1 MNTPISSLEKC
12 PHFPVMMSEVIQT
25 CNPIDGGL
33 FVDCTFGGGS
43 YTKEFLKYPKAR
55 VIALDRDKSTID
67 KAKKIK
73 EKNPKKFLF
82 FNEKFSNLDKVIS
95 NESKPNAIIF
105 DLGLSMIQ
113 LQDYSRG
120 FSFKSKGRID
130 MQMGLSFLSAEEVV
144 NTFDEKTLKLI
155 IKIFGDEKEASNIAR
170 NIIRE
175 RENKRITNISE
186 LVEIIKKSKKRNF
199 NKKINVCT
207 KTFQALR
214 IFVNKETTEL
224 IEGLIKATQLVKDG
238 GKIVVISFHSIEDKI
253 VKFYFKNYS
262 SNKSNPSRYLPSI
275 KDKKNSFFEK
285 YQNKFFTPSKEE
297 ILKNPSSRSAKLRY
311 VIRTKN
317 EFVYPKNFK
326 LKFKKYLELEGLND
340 K

>member
-1 MNTPISSLEKC
+1 MNTPMSSLEKC

-43 YTKEFLKYPKAR
+43 YSKEFLKHPKTK
-55 VIALDRDKSTID
+55 VIALDRDKKVIEE
-67 KAKKIK
+67 AKIVK

-82 FNEKFSNLDKVIS
+82 FNEKFSNLDKVIRK
-95 NESKPNAIIF
+95 EKKPNAIIF
-105 DLGLSMIQ
+105 DLGLSTTQ

-120 FSFKSKGRID
+120 FSFKSKEKID
-130 MQMGLSFLSAEEVV
+130 MQMGLSFLSAEEVL

-155 IKIFGDEKEASNIAR
+155 IKIFGDEQEASKIAK
-170 NIIRE
+170 NIIGE
-175 RENKRITNISE
+175 RKNKRITNISE

-224 IEGLIKATQLVKDG
+224 IEGLIKATELVKNG
-238 GKIVVISFHSIEDKI
+238 GKIIVVSFHSIEDKI
-253 VKFYFKNYS
+253 VKYYFKNYS
-262 SNKSNPSRYLPSI
+262 LSKSNPSRYLPST
-275 KDKKNSFFEK
+275 KEKKISFFEK
-285 YQNKFFTPSKEE
+285 YRNEFFTPSQEE
-297 ILKNPSSRSAKLRY
+297 ILKNPPSRSAKLRY
-311 VIRTKN
+311 VIRAKD
-317 EFVYPKNFK
+317 EFVYPKDFK
-326 LKFKKYLELEGLND
+326 IKFKRYLDLESLND

>member
-55 VIALDRDKSTID
+55 VIALDRDKKTID

-175 RENKRITNISE
+175 RKNKRITNISE

-207 KTFQALR
+207 KTFQASR

-285 YQNKFFTPSKEE
+285 YQNKFFIPSKEE

-311 VIRTKN
+311 VIRAKD
-317 EFVYPKNFK
+317 EFVYPKDFK

>member
-1 MNTPISSLEKC
+1 MNTPMSSLENF
-12 PHFPVMMSEVIQT
+12 PHFPVMMSEILQT

-43 YTKEFLKYPKAR
+43 YTKELLKHPKTK
-55 VIALDRDKSTID
+55 VIALDRDKTAID
-67 KAKKIK
+67 RAKIIK
-73 EKNPKKFLF
+73 ERNPENFLF

-95 NESKPNAIIF
+95 KENKPNAIIF

-120 FSFKSKGRID
+120 FSFKSKAKID
-130 MQMGLSFLSAEEVV
+130 MQMGLSFLSAEEVI

-155 IKIFGDEKEASNIAR
+155 IKIFGDEQEASKIAK
-170 NIIRE
+170 NIIR
-175 RENKRITNISE
+175 KRKSKKITNTSE
-186 LVEIIKKSKKRNF
+186 LVEIIEKSKKRNY

-224 IEGLIKATQLVKDG
+224 IEGLIKATQLVRDG
-238 GKIVVISFHSIEDKI
+238 GKIIVVSFHSIEDKI
-253 VKFYFKNYS
+253 VKYYFKTYS
-262 SNKSNPSRYLPSI
+262 LNKSNPSRYLPSTN
-275 KDKKNSFFEK
+275 DKKISFFEN
-285 YQNKFFTPSKEE
+285 YQNKFLTPSQQEM
-297 ILKNPSSRSAKLRY
+297 IRNPASRSAKLRY
-311 VIRTKN
+311 VVRRK
-317 EFVYPKNFK
+317 EGFVYPDNFRI
-326 LKFKKYLELEGLND
+326 KFKKYLDLENIND